1 METIRPITAADDAAL
16 AEIIR
21 KNLEKYQLD
30 IPGTAYSDPELEH
43 LSAYYYACPDKRAY
57 YVMTDG
63 EGKLLGGVGIAEYDG
78 IENCA
83 EIQKLYL
90 TDRAKGR
97 GLGRRLMEE
106 AEKGAL
112 QKGYLRLYLETHT
125 NLMEAIR
132 LYEKTG
138 FRRIEKPEGVLHT
151 AMNRFFYREIAS
163 AGHLMQDSVR

>member
-1 METIRPITAADDAAL
+1 METIRLITAADDAVL
-16 AEIIR
+16 VGIIR

-30 IPGTAYSDPELEH
+30 IPGTAYFDPELEH
-43 LSAYYYACPDKRAY
+43 LSAYYLAMPAKRAY
-57 YVMTDG
+57 YVMTDQG
-63 EGKLLGGVGIAEYDG
+63 GRLLGGVGIAEYDG

-112 QKGYLRLYLETHT
+112 QKGYRRLYLETHT
-125 NLMEAIR
+125 NLREAIL

-138 FRRIEKPEGVLHT
+138 FRRIEKPAGVLHT
-151 AMNRFFYREIAS
+151 AMDRFYWKELGNDR
-163 AGHLMQDSVR
+163 